1 MEKRFIPAPIDNKH
15 ILDDFADDLHWNK
28 CVEHRSKGIVRQAFY
43 DGAVLWE
50 LIYTFG
56 DNMCFLVVRSGTSSS
71 SINKSMEKMT
81 DTMLAMACEDNG
93 LVVRCAESPV
103 VDNSLIVEF
112 LYEVE

>member
-15 ILDDFADDLHWNK
+15 VMEDFADDLHWNK

-43 DGAVLWE
+43 DEDVLWE

-71 SINKSMEKMT
+71 IKKSMEKMT
-81 DTMLAMACEDNG
+81 ETMLAMACEDNG
-93 LVVRCAESPV
+93 LVVRCAESPEV
-103 VDNSLIVEF
+103 ENSLIVEF

>member
-1 MEKRFIPAPIDNKH
+1 MGKRFIPAPIDNKH
-15 ILDDFADDLHWNK
+15 ILEDFTDELHDGRF
-28 CVEHRSKGIVRQAFY
+28 VERTNNGIVRQAFY
-43 DGAVLWE
+43 DEDVLWE

-56 DNMCFLVVRSGTSSS
+56 DHICFLVVRSGTSSS
-71 SINKSMEKMT
+71 IKKSMEKMT
-81 DTMLAMACEDNG
+81 ETMLAMTCEDNG